1 MFAIHESGRH
11 HMNPNTGNLHPIE
24 VMRILEDVV
33 NVQRITGPDWDENL
47 DYVDGEERVPVKPSY
62 VSNAATMPV
71 VATYRL

>member
-1 MFAIHESGRH
+1 
-11 HMNPNTGNLHPIE
+11 MNPNTGNLHPIE

-33 NVQRITGPDWDENL
+33 NVERITGPDWDENL